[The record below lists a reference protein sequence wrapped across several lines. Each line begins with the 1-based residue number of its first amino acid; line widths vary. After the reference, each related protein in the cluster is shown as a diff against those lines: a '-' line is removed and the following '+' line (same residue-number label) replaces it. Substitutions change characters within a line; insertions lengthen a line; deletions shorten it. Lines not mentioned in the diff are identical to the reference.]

1 MAMTPWGD
9 SDSLRERRLSPGPG
23 VTREEV
29 ELNHR
34 ERLYGATVAVTASKG
49 YADTTVTDLIRV
61 AGVSPSTFY
70 KYFAD
75 KEACFLAT
83 LEVLVNG
90 VVAMTASRLRRGE
103 GWEQRAEEGMKR
115 FIELLVTQPD
125 AARVCVIE
133 AEAAGPKATAMVDT
147 TVVEFEAMVRSVF
160 DELPDQRGMPAEM
173 ITAMVGAVR
182 KIMQTRLQRREES
195 ALLEMVPKLVEL
207 ALTYRPPPKPLP
219 SRPRRKIA
227 PSPGARGV
235 DEPAERIETATMAV
249 VAKKGY
255 AEATLADIAAEAGV
269 SLRTF
274 YATFAG
280 KAEAFEA
287 TLLRARLR
295 MAAATLPAAKRTSSW
310 PEAVWALT
318 HAGLA
323 FFDQE
328 PDFARLITVD
338 IYSAGREALEGR
350 DRAIESARH
359 FVEAGLLASGMDNP
373 VAAEAIQSG
382 IYAMLAERVRSRR
395 HRNLRGLAPLMI
407 YMTLVPFLGP
417 EEAYRWAKR

>member
-9 SDSLRERRLSPGPG
+9 SDSLREKRLSPGPG

-49 YADTTVTDLIRV
+49 YAETTVTDVVRV
-61 AGVSPSTFY
+61 AGVSPTTFY

-83 LEVLVNG
+83 LEVLVTG
-90 VVAMTASRLRRGE
+90 IVAMTASRLRQGE
-103 GWEQRAEEGMKR
+103 GWEERAQEGMQR
-115 FIELLVTQPD
+115 FMELLTTQPD
-125 AARVCVIE
+125 AARLCVIE
-133 AEAAGPKATAMVDT
+133 AEAAGPKATAMVDRA
-147 TVVEFEAMVRSVF
+147 VVEFEAMIRSVF
-160 DELPDQRGMPAEM
+160 EELPDQRGMPAEM

-207 ALTYRPPPKPLP
+207 ALTYQPPPKPLP
-219 SRPRRKIA
+219 ARPRRKIA
-227 PSPGARGV
+227 PSPGVRGV
-235 DEPAERIETATMAV
+235 DEPAERIEAATMAV

-255 AEATLADIAAEAGV
+255 AEATLADVAAEAGV

-295 MAAATLPAAKRTSSW
+295 MAAATIPAYKRTSSW

-338 IYSAGREALEGR
+338 IYSAGRDALEGR

-417 EEAYRWAKR
+417 EESYRWAKR